1 MMTII
6 AVVKSL
12 GVSLGISI
20 TLLTAGTGDSLVE
33 MVDAGS
39 GFSVES
45 VSIPA
50 TVVSSKSVAVASI
63 GIGVIAMAIVAIVES
78 VGISLGLSLGIG
90 SSHKCEQNNKGLH
103 VA

>member
-1 MMTII
+1 MAAAIIAAIGIRMMTII
-6 AVVKSL
+6 TVVKSF

-20 TLLTAGTGDSLVE
+20 TPLSAGTGDSLVE

-50 TVVSSKSVAVASI
+50 TIVSSKSVASV

-90 SSHKCEQNNKGLH
+90 SSHKC
-103 VA
+103 